1 MFVSESWLRT
11 FVNPSLDSDSL
22 CHRLT
27 MAGLEVE
34 ESITAAPAFS
44 GVVVAEIVEVAPHP
58 DADRL
63 QVCQVNTGTETVQ
76 IVCGAPN
83 ARVGLKAPLAQLG
96 GVLPGNFTISKVKM
110 RGVES
115 FGMLCSAKELGID
128 EDSDGLLELAADAP
142 VGTDIREWLDL
153 DDHIIEIKMTPNRAD
168 CLSML
173 GVAREV
179 SALTGDPLTV
189 PSFEPVPVSIE
200 DTLPVRIDAE
210 DLCARFAGRVVK
222 GINAAAQT
230 PEWMKKRLIRAGQR
244 PVSAL
249 VDISNYVMLEL
260 GRPTHVFDLA
270 KVQAGLEVRWA
281 KQGETLT
288 LLDGK
293 EVTLDEQV
301 GVIASEGVAQ
311 SMAGIMGGE
320 DSAVNPESTT
330 DIYIEAAFWWPEAI
344 MGRARQY
351 KLNSEASHRFERGV
365 DYDHV
370 IEHVERMSQLVLEVC
385 GGQAGPIVDQQV
397 NLPTPH
403 EVTMR
408 LARCQR
414 VLGIELSKE
423 QVADIFSGLGFE
435 FSVSSQDNDDLF
447 TVISP
452 SYRFD
457 LRIEEDLI
465 EEVARIYGFERIPDV
480 APVAAANIVV
490 EPETHKGPHTLRAKV
505 AALGYQ
511 EVINFAFVEEKWEQN
526 YTTNTNP
533 IRLLNPIASQLA
545 VMRSS
550 LLGGLLAN
558 IEHNARHR
566 QSRVRVFELGKVFLR
581 DDSITDGDLTVAG
594 VNQPLR
600 LGGAAWGPA
609 LPEQWGEKT
618 RAVDFYDVKADVESL
633 FGVRAAALRFVAD
646 THPALHPG
654 RCARIE
660 LDGQLVGWL
669 GELHPE
675 WLQQLDIPTA
685 PVLFELDAEA
695 LSISPMPEL
704 LVQSRQP
711 VVQRD
716 LAFWVDTD
724 VSYQHIVDTLQQT
737 IAENEVLAIVKE
749 FRLFDVWK
757 ADNEATEQ
765 SLAMRFWLQDANSTL
780 DDATV
785 EQSMQALLD
794 ALVQAH
800 AIRQRA

>member
-11 FVNPSLDSDSL
+11 LVNPSLDADTL
-22 CHRLT
+22 CHQLT

-34 ESITAAPAFS
+34 ESVTVAPAFT
-44 GVVVAEIVEVAPHP
+44 GIVVAEIVAVAPHP

-63 QVCQVNTGTETVQ
+63 RVCQVNTGTETVQ

-83 ARVGLKAPLAQLG
+83 ARQGLKAPLAQLG
-96 GVLPGNFTISKVKM
+96 AVLPGDFKIGKAKM

-115 FGMLCSAKELGID
+115 FGMLCSAKELGISD
-128 EDSDGLLELAADAP
+128 ESDGLLELAADSP
-142 VGTDIREWLDL
+142 VGADIRTWLDL

-179 SALTGDPLTV
+179 AALTGESMSL
-189 PSFEPVPVSIE
+189 PSFAPVPVTIDE
-200 DTLPVRIDAE
+200 RLAVRIEAP
-210 DLCARFAGRVVK
+210 DLCGRFAGRIVK
-222 GINAAAQT
+222 GINAQAQT
-230 PEWMKKRLIRAGQR
+230 PEWIVKRLVRAGQR

-270 KVQAGLEVRWA
+270 KIEAGLEVRWA
-281 KQGETLT
+281 QDGEKLT

-293 EVTLDEQV
+293 EVSLTPAV
-301 GVIASEGVAQ
+301 GVVASGGVAQ

-320 DSAVNPESTT
+320 QSAVEPESTT
-330 DIYIEAAFWWPEAI
+330 DVYIEAAFWWPEAI

-351 KLNSEASHRFERGV
+351 KLQSEASHRFERGV
-365 DYDHV
+365 DY
-370 IEHVERMSQLVLEVC
+370 EHVVEHLERMTQLVLAIC
-385 GGQAGPIVDQQV
+385 GGQAGPVDDQKVNVPAPQQV
-397 NLPTPH
+397 S
-403 EVTMR
+403 MR
-408 LARCQR
+408 LARCNR
-414 VLGIELSKE
+414 ILGITVSAEEVS
-423 QVADIFSGLGFE
+423 QIFSRLGFA
-435 FSVSSQDNDDLF
+435 FTLADDVF
-447 TVISP
+447 TVTSP

-465 EEVARIYGFERIPDV
+465 EEVARIYGFERIPAL
-480 APVAAANIVV
+480 APIAPANILV
-490 EPETHKGPHTLRAKV
+490 EAEEHKGPHALRAKV

-526 YTTNTNP
+526 YAANADP
-533 IRLLNPIASQLA
+533 IRLLNPIASQLS

-566 QSRVRVFELGKVFLR
+566 QSRVRVFELGKVFIR
-581 DDSITDGDLTVAG
+581 DPRVENGDLTVAG
-594 VNQPLR
+594 VHQPMR
-600 LGGAAWGPA
+600 LGGAAWGPVV
-609 LPEQWGEKT
+609 PEQWGVKT
-618 RAVDFYDVKADVESL
+618 RAVDFFDVKSDIENL
-633 FGVRAAALRFVAD
+633 FGVRATDLCFVAEA
-646 THPALHPG
+646 HPALHPG
-654 RCARIE
+654 RCASIE
-660 LDGQLVGWL
+660 LNGESVGWL

-675 WLQQLDIPTA
+675 WLQQLDIQSA
-685 PVLFELDAEA
+685 PVLFELEAEA
-695 LSISPMPEL
+695 LAYTPMP
-704 LVQSRQP
+704 VVATPSRQP

-716 LAFWVDTD
+716 LAFWVDTTI
-724 VSYQHIVDTLQQT
+724 SYQQIADTLHAV
-737 IAENEVLAIVKE
+737 IAADSTLGVVQS

-757 ADNEATEQ
+757 ADARATEQ
-765 SLAMRFWLQDANSTL
+765 SLAMRFWLQDEQATL
-780 DDATV
+780 SDATV
-785 EQSMQALLD
+785 EQCMQVLLQ